1 MPFVKMSDEY
11 RITGLSEIE
20 NGQKPKEKSGRI
32 RWWLFV
38 PLILLAIGL
47 VSGGVYYL
55 ILEKEKKA
63 GISKLF
69 EFSGET
75 PREQKIS
82 PKDIPNDP
90 ELQKAIR
97 QFKDGYLRSA
107 KANFYD
113 LLQGTKSDQIK
124 SFAAVYLGIISDEE
138 GKYSLAV
145 DFFNRAIKF
154 DEQNFDAYYN
164 LGIALKHSGNHAEA
178 IRVLE
183 KAAKLRPETSAA
195 QILKGKL
202 YYEANQLDEAEDTLK
217 EVTDQGKN
225 PSAIYNLGKVYKK
238 QGKLTEAKAA
248 FLNAL
253 ELAGSGEVAYQSA
266 NELGILYATQG
277 GLELPNARE
286 YFQRAAKLAPDHPKY
301 YYNLALVEYRLGE
314 REAAIRALDQAN
326 RYEGGDSNTLL
337 YMARLYEE
345 LGQTE
350 KAEAALRKGLD
361 ESPGNIELLSSL
373 ADNLIGQN
381 KWDTAT
387 RVLNDILNK
396 STKVLE
402 KSQALYNLGII
413 KSELK
418 DWDQAIDHLKRSQS
432 LDPTNDD
439 ITAALGRVYVR
450 SDEPHKAVS
459 AFKEALRLNPYN
471 TKILEEAAKV
481 YLDLGLLSQ
490 AEESLHRL
498 LENPRGSNDKKQ
510 LSFAYYNLGR
520 LYKKRKDFDT
530 AIDYFKEIL
539 QLQTGRDQYDAL
551 LETSDSILLAGKP
564 PALTYPYLQKSIAL
578 KPREMEPRFL
588 LSKALI
594 QEDTIG
600 SRSKAQDE
608 LLTIIQNEGTG
619 LILLSKAHTLRGIIY
634 YKEGLYLKA
643 LDDFNRALEIDPSN
657 DEAFQNK
664 RTTAS
669 KLEESN

>member
-1 MPFVKMSDEY
+1 MSDEY
-11 RITGLSEIE
+11 RITDLSEIE
-20 NGQKPKEKSGRI
+20 DGQRPKEKSGRI

-38 PLILLAIGL
+38 PLSLLAIG
-47 VSGGVYYL
+47 VVGGGVYYL
-55 ILEKEKKA
+55 ILEKEKKT

-75 PREQKIS
+75 PKEQKIR
-82 PKDIPNDP
+82 PKEIPNDP
-90 ELQKAIR
+90 ELRKAIR
-97 QFKDGYLRSA
+97 QFKDGYIRSA

-113 LLQGTKSDQIK
+113 LLQGTKSDRIK

-164 LGIALKHSGNHAEA
+164 LGFALKHSGNHTEA

-183 KAAKLRPETSAA
+183 KAAKLRPEMDAA

-202 YYEANQLDEAEDTLK
+202 YYEANQLDKAEDTLK
-217 EVTDQGKN
+217 EVTDQEKN

-248 FLNAL
+248 FLKAL
-253 ELAGSGEVAYQSA
+253 GLAGSGEVAYQSA
-266 NELGILYATQG
+266 NELGILYAAQG
-277 GLELPNARE
+277 DPELPNARE
-286 YFQRAAKLAPDHPKY
+286 YFKRAAGLAPDHPKY

-326 RYEGGDSNTLL
+326 RHEGGGGDTLL

-381 KWDTAT
+381 KWNTAT
-387 RVLNDILNK
+387 RILNEILSR

-418 DWDQAIDHLKRSQS
+418 DWEQAIDHLKRSQS
-432 LDPTNDD
+432 LDPANDD
-439 ITAALGRVYVR
+439 IVAALGRVYVR

-481 YLDLGLLSQ
+481 YLELGLLSQ
-490 AEESLHRL
+490 AEESLERL
-498 LENPRGSNDKKQ
+498 LENSRNPNDEKQ

-520 LYKKRKDFDT
+520 LHKKRKDFDT
-530 AIDYFKEIL
+530 AIDYFKETL
-539 QLQTGRDQYDAL
+539 QLRTGRDQYDAL

-564 PALTYPYLQKSIAL
+564 PALTYPYLKKSIAL

-588 LSKALI
+588 LSKALLR
-594 QEDTIG
+594 EDTIR
-600 SRSKAQDE
+600 SRSKARDE

-619 LILLSKAHTLRGIIY
+619 LILLSKTHTLRGIIY
-634 YKEGLYLKA
+634 FKEGLYLKA

-664 RTTAS
+664 RTTAV